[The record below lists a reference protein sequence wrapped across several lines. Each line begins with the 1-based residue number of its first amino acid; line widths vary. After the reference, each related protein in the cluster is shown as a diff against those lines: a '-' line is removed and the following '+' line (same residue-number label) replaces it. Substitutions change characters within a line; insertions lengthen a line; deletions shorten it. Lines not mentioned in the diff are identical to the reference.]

1 MKRWNV
7 FFWALIACSTL
18 VFVGCSEDD
27 DDPTTE
33 DMTIAEVVADDD
45 RFTTLLSA
53 LERVGLTGVL
63 EQDGPYTVF
72 APTNDAFNGVDVSSL
87 TDAQLTDILLYHV
100 LGAKVNSFDLQE
112 GQTYTSTAS
121 TAGFGGS
128 SPSALIE
135 RAGNNV
141 TINGNIEVIQADVE
155 TKNGVIHVINGVM
168 TPMSVVD
175 IAATNGEFTQLVDAL
190 GNATGDLVGVLSGD
204 GPFTVFAP
212 LNSAFQMISGT
223 VAGLSADQL
232 ASVLTYHVVGGNVA
246 KDDLGATQTVATV
259 QGENIT
265 ITRSG
270 NQVTVTD
277 ARGNAAEVLLADV
290 QGTNG
295 IVHVLNMV
303 ILPEN
308 L

>member
-7 FFWALIACSTL
+7 FFWALIACSAL
-18 VFVGCSEDD
+18 ICVGGSEDD

-33 DMTIAEVVADDD
+33 DMTIEEVVADDD
-45 RFTTLLSA
+45 RFTTLLGA

-72 APTNDAFNGVDVSSL
+72 APTNDAFSGVDVSSL

-100 LGAKVNSFDLQE
+100 LGAKVNSTDLAE
-112 GQTYTSTAS
+112 GQTYTNTAS
-121 TAGFGGS
+121 TAGYGGS

-175 IAATNGEFTQLVDAL
+175 IAATNG
-190 GNATGDLVGVLSGD
+190 
-204 GPFTVFAP
+204 
-212 LNSAFQMISGT
+212 
-223 VAGLSADQL
+223 
-232 ASVLTYHVVGGNVA
+232 
-246 KDDLGATQTVATV
+246 
-259 QGENIT
+259 
-265 ITRSG
+265 
-270 NQVTVTD
+270 
-277 ARGNAAEVLLADV
+277 
-290 QGTNG
+290 
-295 IVHVLNMV
+295 
-303 ILPEN
+303 
-308 L
+308 